1 MSAYD
6 EVYEEDAVLDLSGE
20 SLGEEGV
27 ASSSPFFVS
36 KKAAAVLKH
45 EILSRYVVPF
55 ASKVGTYAPDG
66 RVVYLDSYAG
76 PGRYEDGTAGSPAL
90 ILEAAARVAGFRQ
103 LDCYFV
109 ERGRKSYRSLSQLV
123 AEAQGQGLT
132 AQALQGRAEKHLGSV
147 LERAAGSPLFA
158 FLDPFGLG
166 LGFDALTQD
175 IFGSRAQ
182 QGLTGRHATEV
193 LLNFN
198 ANAVRRIGGLLTST
212 KQNPRKPAT
221 LNAMDAACGG
231 GWWRQEFL
239 DSADNQEAVERIT
252 NGFVDR
258 VSQEIGSGAWTI
270 EVRNRAHHQVAY
282 NLVLFT
288 RHNDGM
294 WLFGEAAS
302 LAQVEWRRA
311 QLAPAENGML
321 WNPVDAFDDEEASRA
336 RGWVHTIRE
345 NIMEL
350 LETKDDFLVD
360 NHQEQLMAGV
370 AGEARE
376 MHIRA
381 AVKELYKEGKTRCNG
396 VGRVR
401 MLRVTRP

>member
-1 MSAYD
+1 MSEHD
-6 EVYEEDAVLDLSGE
+6 EVYAEDGVLDLSGE
-20 SLGEEGV
+20 SIGEDV

-45 EILSRYVVPF
+45 EILNRYVVPF
-55 ASKVGTYAPDG
+55 ASKVGSYAPDG

-76 PGRYEDGTAGSPAL
+76 PGRYEDGTPGSPAL

-103 LDCYFV
+103 LDCYFI

-123 AEAQGQGLT
+123 AEAQSQGLT
-132 AQALQGRAEKHLGSV
+132 AQALQGRAEKHLDSV

-175 IFGSRAQ
+175 IFGSRAR

-212 KQNPRKPAT
+212 KQNPSKPAT
-221 LNAMDAACGG
+221 LDAMDAACGG
-231 GWWRQEFL
+231 DWWRQDFL

-258 VSQEIGSGAWTI
+258 VSKKIGSGSWTI

-311 QLAPAENGML
+311 QLPAEETGML
-321 WNPVDAFDDEEASRA
+321 WNPVDAFDEEEASRA
-336 RGWVHTIRE
+336 QDWIRTIRK
-345 NIMEL
+345 NITDL
-350 LETKDDFLVD
+350 LETKGDFLVD

-381 AVKELYKEGKTRCNG
+381 AVKQLYKEGKTQCNG
-396 VGRVR
+396 VGTVR
-401 MLRVTRP
+401 KLRVTRP

>member
-1 MSAYD
+1 MSEHD
-6 EVYEEDAVLDLSGE
+6 EVYEDAVLDLSGE
-20 SLGEEGV
+20 SLGEEV

-45 EILSRYVVPF
+45 EILNRYVVPF
-55 ASKVGTYAPDG
+55 ASKVGRYAPDG

-76 PGRYEDGTAGSPAL
+76 PGRYEDGTPGSPAL
-90 ILEAAARVAGFRQ
+90 ILDAAARVAGFRQ

-123 AEAQGQGLT
+123 DEAKDQGLT
-132 AQALQGRAEKHLGSV
+132 AHALRGRAEKHLSAV
-147 LERAAGSPLFA
+147 LDRAAGSPLFA

-166 LGFDALTQD
+166 LSFDALTQD
-175 IFGSRAQ
+175 IFGSRARR
-182 QGLTGRHATEV
+182 GLTGRHATEV

-212 KQNPRKPAT
+212 KQTPSKPAT
-221 LNAMDAACGG
+221 LSAMDAACGG
-231 GWWRQEFL
+231 DWWRQEFL
-239 DSADNQEAVERIT
+239 DSADNQEAVRRIT
-252 NGFVDR
+252 NGFVTR
-258 VSQEIGSGAWTI
+258 VNHEIRSGSWTI
-270 EVRNRAHHQVAY
+270 AVRNRAHHQVAY

-294 WLFGEAAS
+294 WLFGEAVS

-311 QLAPAENGML
+311 QLPPEEDGML
-321 WNPVDAFDDEEASRA
+321 WNPIDSFEEEEVFRA
-336 RGWVHTIRE
+336 QEWIRTIRN
-345 NIMEL
+345 NIERL
-350 LETKDDFLVD
+350 LVSKGNFLVD
-360 NHQEQLMAGV
+360 AHQREIMAGV

-381 AVKELYKEGKTRCNG
+381 AVKELYKEGKTGCTG
-396 VGRVR
+396 VGPVR
-401 MLRVTRP
+401 QLRISSV

>member
-1 MSAYD
+1 MSEHD
-6 EVYEEDAVLDLSGE
+6 EVYEDAVLDLSGE
-20 SLGEEGV
+20 SLGEEV

-45 EILSRYVVPF
+45 EILNRYVVPF
-55 ASKVGTYAPDG
+55 ASKVGRYAPDG

-76 PGRYEDGTAGSPAL
+76 PGRYEDGTPGSPAL
-90 ILEAAARVAGFRQ
+90 ILDAAARVAGFRQ

-123 AEAQGQGLT
+123 DEAKDQGLT
-132 AQALQGRAEKHLGSV
+132 AHALRGRAEKHLSAV
-147 LERAAGSPLFA
+147 LDRAAGSPLFA

-166 LGFDALTQD
+166 LSFDALTQD
-175 IFGSRAQ
+175 IFGSRARR
-182 QGLTGRHATEV
+182 GLTGRHATEV

-212 KQNPRKPAT
+212 KQTPSKPAT
-221 LNAMDAACGG
+221 LSAMDVACGG
-231 GWWRQEFL
+231 DWWRQEFL
-239 DSADNQEAVERIT
+239 DSADNQEAVRRIT
-252 NGFVDR
+252 NGFVTR
-258 VSQEIGSGAWTI
+258 VSHEIRSGSWTI
-270 EVRNRAHHQVAY
+270 AVRNRAHHQVAY

-294 WLFGEAAS
+294 WLFGEAVS

-311 QLAPAENGML
+311 QLPPEEDGML
-321 WNPVDAFDDEEASRA
+321 WNPIDSFEEEEAFRA
-336 RGWVHTIRE
+336 QEWIRTIRK
-345 NIMEL
+345 NIERL
-350 LETKDDFLVD
+350 LISKGNFLVD
-360 NHQEQLMAGV
+360 AHQREIMAGV

-381 AVKELYKEGKTRCNG
+381 AVKELYKEGKTGCTG
-396 VGRVR
+396 VGSVR
-401 MLRVTRP
+401 QLRISSV